1 MRLDH
6 LLSKESNSA
15 RFTDICSVSSLD
27 TQLMHSSGARIPSK
41 AKGPRGAGTRSV
53 FRCEGAQAP
62 STRSGTLA
70 RHLLGEYDL
79 PAFLENFIASTS
91 IFVCN
96 TQVMKGQRWMPW
108 RQEPMKDVG
117 GCEKLRGGADQ
128 PSIRRYPNGATP
140 HPSWGVTPA

>member
-1 MRLDH
+1 VRLDH
-6 LLSKESNSA
+6 LLSKESKSA

-27 TQLMHSSGARIPSK
+27 TQLMHSSGACTLSN
-41 AKGPRGAGTRSV
+41 AKGARDAGTRSV
-53 FRCEGAQAP
+53 FRCEGAHAP
-62 STRSGTLA
+62 STRSGDLA
-70 RHLLGEYDL
+70 RHLFGELYS

-96 TQVMKGQRWMPW
+96 TQVIKGQRWMPW